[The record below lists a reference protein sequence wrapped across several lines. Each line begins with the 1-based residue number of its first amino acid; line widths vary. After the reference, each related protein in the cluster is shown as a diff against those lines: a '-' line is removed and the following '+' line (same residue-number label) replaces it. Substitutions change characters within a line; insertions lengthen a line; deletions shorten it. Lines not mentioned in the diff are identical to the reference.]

1 MQGPSFKEE
10 TMRSTSLLIAPLAL
24 AAFTQAQAA
33 TVAEVF
39 NGDMLGT
46 NQRYF
51 ESIAGIPR
59 ESAGDDHT
67 FRIQGCT
74 LTATISNGSVT
85 AMRLE
90 LAPSCQADLTSFI
103 GDFAPAPG
111 QPLTFGAFEQAAGSA
126 LSYSADCLTMCGNA
140 YDPSVYA
147 AWEGPRVVG
156 FMEVRLEALQ
166 VGDAAID
173 AASAWSEQMTK
184 TMGEDWVIDGR
195 FNCDTRFDQTAS
207 QLFQNVP
214 VTAVSI
220 GTGLPGNH
228 CEG

>member
-10 TMRSTSLLIAPLAL
+10 TMRRTPLLIAPLAL
-24 AAFTQAQAA
+24 AAFTSAQAA

-59 ESAGDDHT
+59 ESLGDEHT

-90 LAPSCQADLTSFI
+90 LAPSCQADLTTFI
-103 GDFAPAPG
+103 GDFAPPPG

-140 YDPSVYA
+140 YDPSVYGS
-147 AWEGPRVVG
+147 WEGPRAVG
-156 FMEVRLEALQ
+156 FMEVRLEAMQ
-166 VGDAAID
+166 VSDPAID
-173 AASAWSEQMTK
+173 AASTWSEQMTQA
-184 TMGEDWVIDGR
+184 MGEDWVIDAR
-195 FNCDTRFDQTAS
+195 FNCDTRFNQAAS
-207 QLFQNVP
+207 QLFQDVP
-214 VTAVSI
+214 VTAVRI
-220 GTGLPGNH
+220 GTGLPSIG
-228 CEG
+228 C